1 MNHFENI
8 TPENRWKN
16 DMLNEQRETNRLLR
30 QLLEGTAT
38 QEKATE
44 IKPKRPYNRRDK
56 GVVKQ

>member
-30 QLLEGTAT
+30 QLLEGAAN
-38 QEKATE
+38 QEKVTE
-44 IKPKRPYNRRDK
+44 IKPKRPYNRREK
-56 GVVKQ
+56 GVVNQ